1 MKKIFSCMLALFAA
15 VSLYA
20 ADLNIYASGLKA
32 IQSNGDSVAIEYTLN
47 TQADSLYF
55 MIYGEN
61 INEALCMVETS
72 PAALTKG
79 AHQVVRAIPSN
90 TPAGT
95 YHWAIRAF
103 STATSFADALNGDG
117 MYNYYL
123 PQDVAVD
130 NNYESPFFGRVY
142 VSEPYDGA
150 ADGMSAATK
159 AQTRGIYMY
168 NADMTFVN
176 GDSMAVTGYDGGM
189 GGAHNARNA
198 IKRIAIDDAGYLYIA
213 SRDAATLGIWRM
225 DPANPTSPFVQVLAG
240 ANTVD
245 AIGIEGD
252 KVYTLEGIGV
262 GTGTLNK
269 YPLGNPLGAPMTL
282 GQDTILGFAN
292 SDCDVAADGR
302 GGWWIVENR
311 YSIDAYA
318 CLAHLTAAG
327 TVDYIVKSESHEDL
341 LSNSN
346 NAGVTQRGV
355 IAVNEE
361 GNLLA
366 IGSNKTAIVFSVDY
380 NGAEPVLTKLYE
392 TGVIGTNIDGV
403 AFDVANNLYILSASI
418 ERLLA
423 YPLPKTDNSF
433 VTPAPSANK
442 IYIGVPIPVQHMY
455 LIGDNTGWNPTEG
468 LEMTNVEDNVFEG
481 VFTFTA
487 DTSYF
492 AFFDALAENN
502 DQGGWDYVNA
512 HRYAGKDDNVL
523 LNHSAWKDSLRLVNH
538 TLRIPAG
545 QYKLRVD
552 LNNGIVTTFY
562 QAPATI
568 SDNAIYISFKDVPGK
583 EGGDNSNRV
592 TTIGDIILAG
602 ADYVD
607 SISIIDPS
615 NVYNARE
622 GLGVKLGTG
631 SKTGGFTLHLA
642 NAVIPEKIVVTA
654 TSYGANEGTAI
665 ILGDTV
671 NLASFGNKVLVP
683 VTKIYDGQTPVSE
696 ITIQTATKR
705 IYVLNVVII
714 PAEAPQPVVY
724 KIKHPWDLNN
734 VDPWMWKECEE
745 QIDGTW
751 ALEAPYYG
759 GGCNIDPKV
768 LDQDWI
774 GAPVLVGNPY
784 NGDSCRF
791 VINPAATDVAGILTI
806 TKLGDPNPDTT
817 QVVIYEHLYEIGAN
831 QGWKPNEG
839 VEMTKKADNVFE
851 GTFTF
856 SGTSDSGFDYFGFIS
871 ELNESWD
878 VVNQHRFGPANDG
891 DLVAIGEN
899 AMFENKGAGKSFKIA
914 AGSYTFTVDINN
926 MKLTIAPASGIENIN
941 GENNVQKVLRNG
953 QIYIIRDGETY
964 TVTGAK
970 VE

>member
-32 IQSNGDSVAIEYTLN
+32 IQSNGDSVAIEYVLN

-61 INEALCMVETS
+61 INEALCMVETD

-103 STATSFADALNGDG
+103 STATSFADALNGAG

-159 AQTRGIYMY
+159 TQTRGIYMY

-346 NAGVTQRGV
+346 NGGVTQRGV

-433 VTPAPSANK
+433 VTPAASANK
-442 IYIGVPIPVQHMY
+442 IYIGVPIPVQHMF

-468 LEMTNVEDNVFEG
+468 LEMTCTADNVFEG
-481 VFTFTA
+481 SFTFTA

-492 AFFDALAENN
+492 AFFDDLAETN

-512 HRYAGKDDNVL
+512 HRYAGKTDNLL
-523 LNHSAWKDSLRLVNH
+523 LNHTAWSDSLRMLNH
-538 TLRIPAG
+538 CFRIAPAG

-552 LNNGIVTTFY
+552 LNKGIVTTFY
-562 QAPATI
+562 QAPAAI
-568 SDNAIYISFKDVPGK
+568 SDNAIYISFKDIEGK
-583 EGGDNSNRV
+583 EGSDSGTAV
-592 TTIGDIILAG
+592 TSIADIIKAG
-602 ADYVD
+602 ADY
-607 SISIIDPS
+607 IDTIPTAS
-615 NVYNARE
+615 KIYNARQ
-622 GLGVKLGTG
+622 GCGIKFGTSSVKGEL
-631 SKTGGFTLHLA
+631 TLRLKEQI
-642 NAVIPEKIVVTA
+642 IPEKIIINA
-654 TSYGANEGTAI
+654 ISYSGTEGTGV
-665 ILGDTV
+665 LMGDTIE
-671 NLASFGNKVLVP
+671 LFSAGNKVLNPYV
-683 VTKIYDGQTPVSE
+683 KVSNGE
-696 ITIQTATKR
+696 AITELTFSTTAKR
-705 IYVLNVVII
+705 MYLIDVIII
-714 PAEAPQPVVY
+714 PAEAPLPVVY

-768 LDQDWI
+768 LEQDWI
-774 GAPVLVGNPY
+774 ASPVLVGNPY

-817 QVVIYEHLYEIGAN
+817 VVVYDHLYEIGAN

-839 VEMTKKADNVFE
+839 VEMTKKSENVFE

-856 SGTSDSGFDYFGFIS
+856 SGASDSGFDYFGFIT